1 MVKRPDFRSLA
12 ARIIDRGTS
21 AGDTEHPVDTFLAD
35 EGRVLNLAVTLLRP
49 NPDQPRKH
57 FDEAALAELTDS
69 VRQMGVLQPVIARR
83 DPNGTGFILIAG
95 ERRWRAAKAAGLA
108 KIPTLVRGGEDALE
122 VAIVENAQRRN
133 LNPIEEAETWQ
144 ALKDVRDLTDADV
157 AKIVGKSRSSVTETL
172 SLNTL
177 PDEIKAECRTS
188 DRFSK
193 SQLLE
198 ILRAG
203 TSEVERLGAWNA
215 LKSGQARTVRAL
227 RSRAHPQQEKR
238 FHRAY
243 NAPGGHFRIVVEF
256 RKADVTADELR
267 RALNEAADHLT

>member
-1 MVKRPDFRSLA
+1 MVKRPDFRSIA
-12 ARIIDRGTS
+12 AKIIERGTS
-21 AGDTEHPVDTFLAD
+21 RGDTEHPVDTFLAD

-57 FDEAALAELTDS
+57 FDEAALGELTDS

-83 DPNGTGFILIAG
+83 DPNGSGFILIAG

-144 ALKDVRDLTDADV
+144 ALKDFRAVTDAAV
-157 AKIVGKSRSSVTETL
+157 AKLVGKSRPSVTETL
-172 SLNTL
+172 SLNNL
-177 PDEIKAECRTS
+177 PEEVKAECRTS

-198 ILRAG
+198 VLRAG
-203 TSEVERLGAWNA
+203 TSEAERLGVWKA
-215 LKSGQARTVRAL
+215 LKSGQARTVRAI
-227 RSRAHPQQEKR
+227 RSRAHPQQEKH

-256 RKADVTADELR
+256 QKADVTADELR